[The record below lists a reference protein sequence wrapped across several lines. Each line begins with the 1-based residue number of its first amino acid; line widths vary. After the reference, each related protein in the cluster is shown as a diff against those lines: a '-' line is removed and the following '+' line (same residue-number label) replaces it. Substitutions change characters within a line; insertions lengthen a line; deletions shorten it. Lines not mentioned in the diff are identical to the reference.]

1 MFHRTH
7 GYGPR
12 RTLPWQLKAGKK
24 VLAVQKYSDT
34 SKFVNLTIP
43 LWSADETDGWEMTAV
58 AVELLDA
65 KGAYRTPGSGGFTYL
80 ALMDI
85 SWVS

>member
-1 MFHRTH
+1 
-7 GYGPR
+7 
-12 RTLPWQLKAGKK
+12 
-24 VLAVQKYSDT
+24 
-34 SKFVNLTIP
+34 
-43 LWSADETDGWEMTAV
+43 MTAV